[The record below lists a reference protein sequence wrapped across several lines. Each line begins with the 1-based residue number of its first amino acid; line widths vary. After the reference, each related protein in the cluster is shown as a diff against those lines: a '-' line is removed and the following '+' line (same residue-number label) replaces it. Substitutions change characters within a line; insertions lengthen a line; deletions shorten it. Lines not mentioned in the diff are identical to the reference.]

1 VKLSLVICMVTREE
15 MINEVV
21 EDYNKEHSPHLHDK
35 SEFEMR
41 LELYHDVKEMKA
53 LLQKIVEKMG

>member
-1 VKLSLVICMVTREE
+1 MKLSLVICMVTREE

-21 EDYNKEHSPHLHDK
+21 DDYNKEHSPHTHDK
-35 SEFEMR
+35 SEFQMR
-41 LELYHDVKEMKA
+41 IEFYQDVAEIKT

>member
-1 VKLSLVICMVTREE
+1 MKLSLVICMVTREE

-21 EDYNKEHSPHLHDK
+21 EDYNKEHSPHFHDK

-41 LELYHDVKEMKA
+41 LEFYQDVKEIKA

>member
-1 VKLSLVICMVTREE
+1 MVTREE

-21 EDYNKEHSPHLHDK
+21 EDYNKEHSPHFHDK

-41 LELYHDVKEMKA
+41 LEFYQDVKEIKA

>member
-1 VKLSLVICMVTREE
+1 MKLRLVICMATREE
-15 MINEVV
+15 MVQEVV
-21 EDYNKEHSPHLHDK
+21 DDYNKEHSPHFHDK

-41 LELYHDVKEMKA
+41 LEFYQDVKEIKG